1 MRRIHQTCILM
12 PMTVKV
18 RLSCLPCLTGMAA
31 ALQTRSFGRSGGCAL
46 QLVGLRAVSL
56 HFKAHLD
63 RLIIMA
69 ALLML
74 SPLCHHFCSFLLAP
88 SLHPYP
94 FRVSSCCYL
103 NNLQRPCHCLL
114 VLQAVAT
121 MLQLILSIIQ
131 VKKMGL
137 VFNLP
142 VLIRFTVP
150 HLMWASRKERRAANL
165 LNTTLSILSLL
176 V

>member
-1 MRRIHQTCILM
+1 LLALRGLLLAWCKCLRCPTLHAQTGPCRCTGMRRIHQTCILM

-121 MLQLILSIIQ
+121 MRTRMDPSHKTDLTHTTS
-131 VKKMGL
+131 
-137 VFNLP
+137 P
-142 VLIRFTVP
+142 V
-150 HLMWASRKERRAANL
+150 
-165 LNTTLSILSLL
+165 
-176 V
+176 